1 MLLARVAENLY
12 WMGRYLERAENL
24 ARLVNVNSNLLLDL
38 PKGIAPGWRPLIEI
52 TGSMALYSEH
62 QSEFDEVR
70 VLRFLVSSD
79 DNPGSII
86 SSLYYARENART
98 IRDIIPR
105 EAWELINA
113 LYLYGRENQPSAL
126 TKRGRFD
133 YLNQIIQR
141 NQTITGCLV
150 GTMNRDAGYTFV
162 NLGQNIER
170 ADMTSRFIDVQSAT
184 LLGDEQF
191 GELPHNA
198 IQWISVLKSL
208 SGYQVYRR
216 AMQVRVRR
224 TAVLRFLLQH
234 QEFPRAMRHTLSE
247 VEGSLRSL
255 PNHRKPLSLVTRLE
269 RRVQTTDIDQ
279 LSQQAL
285 HQLIDELQVGLGELN
300 QAIAEGYFLK
310 SLPTA
315 EEQSQTNSQQPSSGA
330 G

>member
-24 ARLVNVNSNLLLDL
+24 ARLINVNSHLLLDL

-52 TGSMALYSEH
+52 TGNMALYSER

-70 VLRFLVSSD
+70 VLRFLVTAD
-79 DNPGSII
+79 DNPGSILA
-86 SSLYYARENART
+86 SLYYARENART

-113 LYLYGRENQPSAL
+113 LHHYARENQASAL
-126 TKRGRFD
+126 SKRGRFD
-133 YLNQIIQR
+133 YLNQIILR
-141 NQTITGCLV
+141 NQTLTGCLV

-162 NLGQNIER
+162 SLGQNIER
-170 ADMTSRFIDVQSAT
+170 ADMTRRFIDGQSAN
-184 LLGDEQF
+184 LIDDEQP
-191 GELPHNA
+191 EEHPRNA

-208 SGYQVYRR
+208 SGYQAYRR

-234 QEFPRAMRHTLSE
+234 REFPRTVRHALAE
-247 VEGSLRSL
+247 VAASLRSL
-255 PNHRKPLSLVTRLE
+255 PNHDRPLALALRLE
-269 RRVQTTDIDQ
+269 QGIENSDVER

-285 HQLIDELQVGLGELN
+285 HRLIDELQIGLGELS
-300 QAIAEGYFLK
+300 QAIAERYFLK
-310 SLPTA
+310 PHPTVA
-315 EEQSQTNSQQPSSGA
+315 EQSQDA
-330 G
+330 LDVE